1 MIGFLK
7 ALRGALILVALLMAI
22 IPLVILISLL
32 TGGTGYGL
40 CQFGLLDCD
49 TAFLTGPL
57 VAARICGGLLIVA
70 TLVRVLSRIISR
82 MERDRHR
89 ERVRSYYSD
98 WLDWTEN
105 LRER

>member
-1 MIGFLK
+1 VIGFLK
-7 ALRGALILVALLMAI
+7 ALRGVLILVALLMAI

-57 VAARICGGLLIVA
+57 VAARICVGLLIVA
-70 TLVRVLSRIISR
+70 TLVRILSRIVSR
-82 MERDRHR
+82 IERDRHR
-89 ERVRSYYSD
+89 ERVRTYYSD
-98 WLDWTEN
+98 WIDWADN
-105 LRER
+105 LRDP